1 LKNQDRRSQ
10 TAATAAVV
18 TQTLEAR
25 CDEQKVSSMYEHS
38 IPVIP
43 SESRSILDV
52 GCGDGE
58 SLRDAH
64 FPAGSLS
71 VGVDINL
78 RSLKECRRK
87 LPSSHF
93 VLVSGEQ
100 LGFCNESFDAYIS
113 RVSWPYT
120 HIPPTAKEAYR
131 VLKPGGYL
139 WVKLHPF
146 GFVLSHCLASARSL
160 NFKDA
165 AFRAYVILNGVAFH
179 CTGKNY
185 RFPLNRKRCESF
197 QTVRSIRRA
206 LIQAG
211 FRDVQ
216 ITQGASFLATA
227 RK

>member
-1 LKNQDRRSQ
+1 MSR
-10 TAATAAVV
+10 
-18 TQTLEAR
+18 
-25 CDEQKVSSMYEHS
+25 MYEHS
-38 IPVIP
+38 NPVIP
-43 SESRSILDV
+43 SESRSVLDV
-52 GCGDGE
+52 GCGDGA

-64 FPAGSLS
+64 LPVGSLS
-71 VGVDINL
+71 VGVDISLN
-78 RSLKECRRK
+78 SLKACRSK

-93 VLVSGEQ
+93 ILTSGDE
-100 LGFCNESFDAYIS
+100 LALRGETFDAYLS

-120 HIPPTAKEAYR
+120 HIPSTAKEAYR

-146 GFVLSHCLASARSL
+146 SFVLSHWLASARSL
-160 NFKDA
+160 NFKDVF
-165 AFRAYVILNGVAFH
+165 FRTYVILNGVVLHFM
-179 CTGKNY
+179 GQNY

-197 QTVRSIRRA
+197 QTVRSIKRA